1 MKRPNILLVMCDQ
14 LRGDCLSFDGHPD
27 VKTPYLDTLA
37 ADSTYFEN
45 AYSACPSCIPAR
57 AGLLTGQAPSS
68 HGRVGY
74 QDGIDWEYDH
84 YLAQELADHGY
95 QTACVGNRCTSIRHG
110 CSAAFR

>member
-45 AYSACPSCIPAR
+45 AYSACP
-57 AGLLTGQAPSS
+57 
-68 HGRVGY
+68 
-74 QDGIDWEYDH
+74 
-84 YLAQELADHGY
+84 
-95 QTACVGNRCTSIRHG
+95 
-110 CSAAFR
+110 AAFRPVPDC